1 MADSD
6 FSRAS
11 VLLFDPVH
19 ANQRTTRYALHEIG
33 FRQIDTVASIGEF
46 RSMVSDLGPTLIVAE
61 SSATD
66 ADVFGLVRAVR
77 RGELGNNPFAVI
89 LLTTWS
95 RDTGHIRRAIEC
107 GADDV
112 IVRPFSTKFAEER
125 VKTLIHGRKQ
135 FIVTSDYIGP
145 DRRKDTERNS
155 DAQPVT
161 VPNILKA
168 MVENDQDALSTAAG
182 WIQEAKETVR
192 AERLRR
198 LAMRIVVSVELHASK
213 SKADDRLPMKLDT
226 SDLLR
231 TGRELK
237 AQLIKAQRAEAAEIA
252 EALLDQ
258 VRSMGDGG
266 DVRVSNLKLVK
277 ELAMGAYAAFANGDT
292 LERSKDEI
300 GRTVTNLRKR
310 LKAKAEAVQQR
321 RADIAAQQARSEAD
335 NDTAVGAGQGAEPGI
350 KRAAM

>member
-1 MADSD
+1 MAETDY
-6 FSRAS
+6 SRAS
-11 VLLFDPVH
+11 VVLFDPVH

-33 FRQIDTVASIGEF
+33 FRQIECVTSLNEL
-46 RSMVSDLGPTLIVAE
+46 RSMVADTGPTLIVAE
-61 SSATD
+61 SSSTD
-66 ADVFGLVRAVR
+66 ADVFRLVRSVR
-77 RGELGNNPFAVI
+77 KGEIGANPFAVI

-95 RDTGHIRRAIEC
+95 RDTSHIRRAIEC

-112 IVRPFSTKFAEER
+112 IVRPFSTNFAEER

-145 DRRKDTERNS
+145 DRRKDADRNS

-168 MVENDQDALSTAAG
+168 TVENDYQALSDAAS

-213 SKADDRLPMKLDT
+213 TGEGPSLPVKLDT
-226 SDLLR
+226 ADLMR
-231 TGRELK
+231 TGREMKGQLVK
-237 AQLIKAQRAEAAEIA
+237 AGRAESSEIC
-252 EALLDQ
+252 EAMLDQ
-258 VRSMGDGG
+258 ITALGDGNQAPA
-266 DVRVSNLKLVK
+266 STLKLIK

-310 LKAKAEAVQQR
+310 LKAKADLAAQR
-321 RADIAAQQARSEAD
+321 RAQEAAERAEQS
-335 NDTAVGAGQGAEPGI
+335 DTADDAGQGQEPGI